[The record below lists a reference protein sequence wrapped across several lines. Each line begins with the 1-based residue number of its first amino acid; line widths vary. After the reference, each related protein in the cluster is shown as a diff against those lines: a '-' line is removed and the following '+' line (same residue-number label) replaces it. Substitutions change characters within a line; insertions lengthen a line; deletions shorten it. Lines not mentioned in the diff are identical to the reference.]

1 MEIKEPRKE
10 SLGLCV
16 RGRSCSSL
24 ATITYIDEG
33 EFLRMNM
40 ISSVVVEDKNKMA
53 KNQELAHHANFELVC
68 PTKTPWRPRC

>member
-1 MEIKEPRKE
+1 MMLTGKQEHI
-10 SLGLCV
+10 
-16 RGRSCSSL
+16 SSL

-53 KNQELAHHANFELVC
+53 KNQELA
-68 PTKTPWRPRC
+68 